1 MDHFIELVLLSCLKL
16 YLLFLIVDL
25 LLACIVVQRHV
36 IVHSSWFQ
44 DWLRILS
51 KISFANLILICIND
65 TATNV
70 HLLRPIFHRHFD
82 VLIHF
87 FEPSFTHLTVSR
99 FLHLLLALIRKRNI
113 GSRNSFHILLL
124 GIILCFDR
132 VVTSLRVFG
141 RILSFFFSYGFDLI
155 SEVCLW
161 MSHNLITI
169 LRFVSSNNRLISHVC
184 TEDLLIK
191 EQLLGPFGLS
201 IISNK
206 LL

>member
-36 IVHSSWFQ
+36 IVHSSRFQ

-87 FEPSFTHLTVSR
+87 FEPSFTHLIVCR
-99 FLHLLLALIRKRNI
+99 FLHLLLIALIGKRNI
-113 GSRNSFHILLL
+113 GSRYSFHILLL
-124 GIILCFDR
+124 GIILSFDR
-132 VVTSLRVFG
+132 VVTSLCIFCS
-141 RILSFFFSYGFDLI
+141 ILSFFFSDGFDLI
-155 SEVCLW
+155 C
-161 MSHNLITI
+161 
-169 LRFVSSNNRLISHVC
+169 
-184 TEDLLIK
+184 
-191 EQLLGPFGLS
+191 
-201 IISNK
+201 
-206 LL
+206 